1 MSQVRVF
8 LLMAVLTAI
17 LVGIGNLVGGTPG
30 MLTFFLI
37 ALAMNG
43 FSYYFSDSLAIRM
56 TGSEPLP
63 ESRAPEIHDMV
74 RRLTVRAGLPMPRIY
89 LTPSP
94 QPNAFATGRDPA
106 HAAVA
111 VTQGLVNLLDR
122 REVEGVL
129 AHEIAHIKNRDTL
142 VGTVAATMAGAV
154 SMIANVAQ
162 WGLMFGGM
170 GRDQRDGESNGGA
183 SLAAS
188 LLMIIVAPIAA
199 ALVQMAIS
207 RSREYLADETGARL
221 TQDPEGLA
229 SALLKLERGAHAIP
243 MEVNPGAAHLF
254 IVNPLSGEA
263 LMNLFSTHPPIP
275 ERVRRLREM
284 SLRY

>member
-1 MSQVRVF
+1 MSQMRVF

-17 LVGIGNLVGGTPG
+17 LVAIGNLVGGTSG
-30 MLTFFLI
+30 SLLFFLI

-43 FSYYFSDSLAIRM
+43 FSYYYSDRIAIAM
-56 TGSEPLP
+56 TGAEPLP
-63 ESRAPEIHDMV
+63 ESRAPEIHAMV
-74 RRLTVRAGLPMPRIY
+74 RRLAARAGIPTPRVYI
-89 LTPSP
+89 TPSP

-111 VTQGLVNLLDR
+111 VTQGLLRILDP

-129 AHEIAHIKNRDTL
+129 AHEIAHIRNRDTL
-142 VGTVAATMAGAV
+142 IGTIAATMAGAI

-162 WGLMFGGM
+162 WGLIFGG
-170 GRDQRDGESNGGA
+170 GHRDREGGGA
-183 SLAAS
+183 GSLVGA
-188 LLMIIVAPIAA
+188 LLMIILAPLAA

-221 TQDPEGLA
+221 AGDPEGLA
-229 SALLKLERGAHAIP
+229 SALLKLERAAHAIP

-263 LMNLFSTHPPIP
+263 LMHLFSTHPPIA
-275 ERVRRLREM
+275 ERVRRLRQLT
-284 SLRY
+284 LRH